1 MVKVEDFKVAFVQSI
16 GNFVSPLI
24 QTQSV
29 VDPECIK
36 IQAHGCI
43 KKPMRIG
50 IVGSRSAP

>member
-1 MVKVEDFKVAFVQSI
+1 MVKVEDFKEAFLQSI